1 MTGQF
6 QPEVGR
12 RAASRPW
19 RQWDSVCRNNGMPM
33 LMSRERTYHPGLLTI
48 NLSSWAAD
56 QRVSL
61 ADAANMSLLTIQFRG
76 SKCTTVSYRMKNMI
90 DTEYCINDGCT
101 DHDNDYKVA
110 SKLIYN
116 TNKIKYDYTVDHP
129 TTFMTVSFWSRH
141 HLPLVQA
148 DTDWYCPVVIVMV
161 CVLHDYPLSA
171 ETVPSS
177 V

>member
-1 MTGQF
+1 
-6 QPEVGR
+6 
-12 RAASRPW
+12 
-19 RQWDSVCRNNGMPM
+19 
-33 LMSRERTYHPGLLTI
+33 
-48 NLSSWAAD
+48 
-56 QRVSL
+56 
-61 ADAANMSLLTIQFRG
+61 
-76 SKCTTVSYRMKNMI
+76 MKNMI

-148 DTDWYCPVVIVMV
+148 DTD
-161 CVLHDYPLSA
+161 
-171 ETVPSS
+171 
-177 V
+177 